1 MPTARRPHDVGGAME
16 MAYNDEVKLP
26 AGRTTAKLSATGKA
40 ARHTCART
48 GRSLPHTR

>member
-1 MPTARRPHDVGGAME
+1 

-40 ARHTCART
+40 AATHL
-48 GRSLPHTR
+48 RSDRPQLTSHALDG